1 MITVSTTKRIVLL
14 GKTGS
19 GKSSL
24 ANTIIGE
31 EETFT
36 TNHSPNSG
44 TIICQ
49 TETRSVNG
57 RSINLIDTPGFF
69 DANRSEEDMKPE
81 ILSCI
86 TECAPGPHAF
96 LIVLKVEKFSEQ
108 EQDVIRKILQYFS
121 EDALKYAVIVFTHG
135 DQLPKGK
142 TIQEFVSQNKNLSDL
157 NKQQK
162 NYRSNQSQV
171 EDLLNTIDK
180 LVMENNGGYYTN
192 KMLQTV
198 EEEINIEAGHIKLSS
213 GHLSPEEVR
222 KQAKTIVSDR
232 FLVSLAGTA
241 TGALLGAFFGL
252 AGMSVALL
260 GSFMDFYVLLM
271 QICVSS
277 L

>member
-1 MITVSTTKRIVLL
+1 MQEACDRLLQGISTKNTTPSEDLEYLMGAAAAQDTAKE
-14 GKTGS
+14 
-19 GKSSL
+19 
-24 ANTIIGE
+24 ANAGD
-31 EETFT
+31 
-36 TNHSPNSG
+36 PG
-44 TIICQ
+44 D
-49 TETRSVNG
+49 ETRSVNG

-198 EEEINIEAGHIKLSS
+198 EEEINIEASKIKLSS
-213 GHLSPEEVR
+213 GHLSQEEVR
-222 KQAKTIVSDR
+222 QQAKTIVHQQAVIKLHIKYDLCFTASNTDNVYFYKIL
-232 FLVSLAGTA
+232 FLILP
-241 TGALLGAFFGL
+241 F
-252 AGMSVALL
+252 
-260 GSFMDFYVLLM
+260 
-271 QICVSS
+271 
-277 L
+277 